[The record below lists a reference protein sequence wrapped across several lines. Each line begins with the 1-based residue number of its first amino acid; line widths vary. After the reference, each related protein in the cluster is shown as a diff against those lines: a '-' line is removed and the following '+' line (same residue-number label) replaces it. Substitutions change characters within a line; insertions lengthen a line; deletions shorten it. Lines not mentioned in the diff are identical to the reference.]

1 MPRKGVFVKPKQ
13 KPFKIRNRTGIGV
26 KSPSIRKLKLTGSS
40 IKRIGKKFKRT
51 RI

>member
-13 KPFKIRNRTGIGV
+13 KPFKMRERTGIGV
-26 KSPSIRKLKLTGSS
+26 NNPNIKKLKLSADQL
-40 IKRIGKKFKRT
+40 KAFGKKFKRT

>member
-13 KPFKIRNRTGIGV
+13 KPFKIRKRIGIGV
-26 KSPSIRKLKLTGSS
+26 KSPSINKLKLTD
-40 IKRIGKKFKRT
+40 IKKLGKKFKRT

>member
-26 KSPSIRKLKLTGSS
+26 KSPSIKKLKFAADQL
-40 IKRIGKKFKRT
+40 KKLGKKFKRT